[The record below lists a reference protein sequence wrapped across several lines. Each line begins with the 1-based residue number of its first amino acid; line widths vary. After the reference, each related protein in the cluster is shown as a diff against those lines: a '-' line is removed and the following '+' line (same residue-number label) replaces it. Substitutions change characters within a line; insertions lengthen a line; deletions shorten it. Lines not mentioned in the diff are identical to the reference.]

1 MDAVDT
7 EDVRDLVRVGDDR
20 RRPERDDQPGELVDH
35 QLHRLDVHVRVDEA
49 RDDVAAGGVDRLVP
63 VVRAEPGDRPVDD
76 RDVDV
81 EPLARED
88 AQHAAAAHDHIR
100 RLVASGNCETACEV
114 GHGRQP
120 NVRAER

>member
-1 MDAVDT
+1 MHAVGT
-7 EDVRDLVRVGDDR
+7 EDVGDLVRVGDDGR
-20 RRPERDDQPGELVDH
+20 RSERDDQAGELVDH
-35 QLHRLDVHVRVDEA
+35 QLHRLDVHVRVHEA
-49 RDDVAAGGVDRLVP
+49 RDDVAAGGIDRLLA
-63 VVRAEPGDRPVDD
+63 VVAAEPGDRPLDD

-100 RLVASGNCETACEV
+100 GLVASGNCETACEV